1 MHVLSAFSSKI
12 VMIKKNFLVFVVS
25 LGSFLING
33 LFENSGGVM
42 HPFLT
47 FWLNIALDLRQMR
60 DYRLAELVPQVVK
73 NFDHRVLKN
82 QEVAKGHSSRQ
93 KLPVLEVYI
102 SFTSSLFILG
112 LEFRIYVVM
121 KYKVQVM
128 YEILL
133 MFSCLL

>member
-12 VMIKKNFLVFVVS
+12 VMINKIFLVFVVS

-60 DYRLAELVPQVVK
+60 DYRLVELVRQVVK
-73 NFDHRVLKN
+73 NFDLRALKN

>member
-1 MHVLSAFSSKI
+1 
-12 VMIKKNFLVFVVS
+12 
-25 LGSFLING
+25 
-33 LFENSGGVM
+33 M

-82 QEVAKGHSSRQ
+82 QEVAKVHSSRQ

-102 SFTSSLFILG
+102 
-112 LEFRIYVVM
+112 IYIIIIYFGSWV
-121 KYKVQVM
+121 
-128 YEILL
+128 
-133 MFSCLL
+133 

>member
-60 DYRLAELVPQVVK
+60 DYRLVELVPQVVK

-82 QEVAKGHSSRQ
+82 QEVKGHSSRQ

-102 SFTSSLFILG
+102 
-112 LEFRIYVVM
+112 IYIIII
-121 KYKVQVM
+121 Y
-128 YEILL
+128 
-133 MFSCLL
+133 FGS

>member
-1 MHVLSAFSSKI
+1 MHVLSAFSSRI
-12 VMIKKNFLVFVVS
+12 VMKKKNSLYLLFLWGHF
-25 LGSFLING
+25 FIHG

-60 DYRLAELVPQVVK
+60 DYRLAELVPQVVR
-73 NFDHRVLKN
+73 NFDLRALKN

-102 SFTSSLFILG
+102 
-112 LEFRIYVVM
+112 IYIIII
-121 KYKVQVM
+121 Y
-128 YEILL
+128 
-133 MFSCLL
+133 FGS

>member
-1 MHVLSAFSSKI
+1 
-12 VMIKKNFLVFVVS
+12 
-25 LGSFLING
+25 
-33 LFENSGGVM
+33 M

-60 DYRLAELVPQVVK
+60 DYRLVELVPQVVK
-73 NFDHRVLKN
+73 NFDLRALKN

-121 KYKVQVM
+121 KYEVQVM

-133 MFSCLL
+133 MFSCLLYIGQVRYNSCSLIGVLIQLSCTCIS

>member
-12 VMIKKNFLVFVVS
+12 VMIKKKFLVFVVS

-60 DYRLAELVPQVVK
+60 DYRLTELVPQVEK
-73 NFDHRVLKN
+73 NFDHRALKN
-82 QEVAKGHSSRQ
+82 QEVAKGHSSHQ

-102 SFTSSLFILG
+102 
-112 LEFRIYVVM
+112 IYIIIFYFGFM
-121 KYKVQVM
+121 
-128 YEILL
+128 
-133 MFSCLL
+133 

>member
-1 MHVLSAFSSKI
+1 
-12 VMIKKNFLVFVVS
+12 
-25 LGSFLING
+25 
-33 LFENSGGVM
+33 M

-60 DYRLAELVPQVVK
+60 DYRLVELVPQVVK
-73 NFDHRVLKN
+73 NFDLRALKN
-82 QEVAKGHSSRQ
+82 QEVAMGHSSRQ

-121 KYKVQVM
+121 KYEIQ

-133 MFSCLL
+133 MFNCKNRADLV

>member
-60 DYRLAELVPQVVK
+60 DYRLVELVRQVVK
-73 NFDHRVLKN
+73 NFDLRALKN

-102 SFTSSLFILG
+102 
-112 LEFRIYVVM
+112 IYIIII
-121 KYKVQVM
+121 Y
-128 YEILL
+128 
-133 MFSCLL
+133 FGS

>member
-47 FWLNIALDLRQMR
+47 FWLNIVLDLRQMR

-102 SFTSSLFILG
+102 
-112 LEFRIYVVM
+112 IYIIII
-121 KYKVQVM
+121 Y
-128 YEILL
+128 
-133 MFSCLL
+133 FGS